1 MQTRFAPGRGWSVLA
16 VALALAGSARCAET
30 TPPDWNGETLGS
42 PHRGGTLHLTA
53 DGPGG
58 TLDPQINYGT
68 QYMQVFVNMY
78 DPLLTF
84 RLARGTAGLEVVPD
98 LADALPQV
106 SPDGLTWRL
115 HLRTGL
121 RFSSGA
127 PVRVQD
133 VVASFRRIYE
143 AGSPTAGS
151 FYGGI
156 VGAKDCLDHPARCTL
171 PGVTGDPETG
181 EITFRLTHP
190 DGEFLYKLAFPHA
203 VILPAETSPHD
214 TGNRTVP
221 GTGPY
226 RITHYDP
233 GQDMVLERNPHFHVW
248 NPQAQ
253 TDGFVDRIEYS
264 FGLSDEAQVTAVE
277 QGQYDWMLDAKPA
290 DRLGEIGG
298 KYTAQVHI
306 EPLLGLYYLG
316 MNTHEKPFTDQRV
329 RQAVSLAVNRHAMT
343 ILFGGSAISE
353 PLCQMVPHGIPG
365 ADLGLSCP
373 QDVAAARR
381 LIHEAGAEGT
391 SVTLVVPNRAVE
403 LGMGTYLR
411 NALQTIGLNAQLRPI
426 TAGLADSYEQN
437 TANHVQIALSYWFAD
452 YPSASTFLDDLFGCD
467 NYHPDAAVSPNFTG
481 FCDAHVQS
489 LFEQAKAQTDPAK
502 AAPLW
507 QEAGRQVMRQ
517 MPGAPMIQMRT
528 IDFVSGR
535 LGNYF
540 STMLS
545 HMLFSHVWVQ

>member
-1 MQTRFAPGRGWSVLA
+1 MRLSALVLA
-16 VALALAGSARCAET
+16 LSLGVAGTALAQEQTS
-30 TPPDWNGETLGS
+30 PDWNGQTLGS
-42 PHRGGTLHLTA
+42 PHRGGTLRLTA

-58 TLDPQINYGT
+58 TLDPQVNYGT

-84 RLARGTAGLEVVPD
+84 REARGPSGLDVVPD
-98 LADALPQV
+98 LAEAMPTI
-106 SPDGLTWRL
+106 SPDGLTWTL
-115 HLRTGL
+115 HLRSGL
-121 RFSSGA
+121 KFSDGS
-127 PVRVQD
+127 PVRVED
-133 VVASFRRIYE
+133 VVASFRRIYRV
-143 AGSPTAGS
+143 GSPTAAS

-156 VGAKDCLDHPARCTL
+156 VGAKECLDAPDHCTL
-171 PGVTGDPETG
+171 PGVEGHPDGT
-181 EITFRLTHP
+181 IIFHLTHQ

-203 VILPAETSPHD
+203 VILPAGISSHD
-214 TGNRTVP
+214 LGNATAP

-233 GQDMVLERNPHFHVW
+233 EHGMLLERNPYFHVW

-264 FGLSDEAQVTAVE
+264 FGLSDEAQITAVE
-277 QGQYDWMLDAKPA
+277 QGQYDWMLDAKPS
-290 DRLGEIGG
+290 DRLGELGA
-298 KYTAQVHI
+298 KYTSQVHI
-306 EPLLGLYYLG
+306 EPLLGLYYLA
-316 MNTHEKPFTDQRV
+316 MNVHEKPFTDQRV

-373 QDVAAARR
+373 QNLEEARR
-381 LIHEAGAEGT
+381 LVREAGVEGQT
-391 SVTLVVPNRAVE
+391 VTLIVPNRAIE

-411 NALQTIGLNAQLRPI
+411 NVLQQIGLKAQLRPI

-437 TANHVQIALSYWFAD
+437 TANHVQIALAYWFAD

-467 NYHPDAAVSPNFTG
+467 NYHPGSAISPNFTG
-481 FCDAHVQS
+481 FCDQHVQS

-502 AAPLW
+502 AAPIW
-507 QEAGRQVMRQ
+507 QEAGHEIMRQ
-517 MPGAPMIQMRT
+517 MPGAPMIQMKT
-528 IDFVSGR
+528 IDFVSKR
-535 LGNYF
+535 LGNYY
-540 STMLS
+540 STLLI
-545 HMLFSHVWVQ
+545 HMLFSHVWVK

>member
-1 MQTRFAPGRGWSVLA
+1 MRLSALVLA
-16 VALALAGSARCAET
+16 LSLGVAGIALAQEQ
-30 TPPDWNGETLGS
+30 TPPDWNGQTLGS
-42 PHRGGTLHLTA
+42 PHRGGTLRLTA

-58 TLDPQINYGT
+58 TLDPQVNYGT

-84 RLARGTAGLEVVPD
+84 REARGPSGLDVVPD
-98 LADALPQV
+98 LAEAMPTISL
-106 SPDGLTWRL
+106 DGLTWTL
-115 HLRTGL
+115 HLRSGL
-121 RFSSGA
+121 KFSDGS
-127 PVRVQD
+127 PVRVED
-133 VVASFRRIYE
+133 VVASFRRIYRV
-143 AGSPTAGS
+143 GSPTAAS

-156 VGAKDCLDHPARCTL
+156 VGAKECLDAPDHCTL
-171 PGVTGDPETG
+171 PGVEGHPDGT
-181 EITFRLTHP
+181 IIFHLTHQ

-203 VILPAETSPHD
+203 VILPAGISSHD
-214 TGNRTVP
+214 LGNATAP

-233 GQDMVLERNPHFHVW
+233 EHGMLLERNPYFHVW

-264 FGLSDEAQVTAVE
+264 FGLSDEAQITAVE
-277 QGQYDWMLDAKPA
+277 QGQYDWMLDAKPS
-290 DRLGEIGG
+290 DRLGELGA
-298 KYTAQVHI
+298 KYTSQVHI
-306 EPLLGLYYLG
+306 EPLLGLYYLA
-316 MNTHEKPFTDQRV
+316 MNVHEKPFTDQRV

-373 QDVAAARR
+373 QNLEEARR
-381 LIHEAGAEGT
+381 LVREAGAEGQT
-391 SVTLVVPNRAVE
+391 VTLIVPNRAIE

-411 NALQTIGLNAQLRPI
+411 NVLQQIGLKAQLRPI

-437 TANHVQIALSYWFAD
+437 TANHVQIALAYWFAD

-467 NYHPDAAVSPNFTG
+467 NYHPGSAISPNFTG
-481 FCDAHVQS
+481 FCDQHVQS

-502 AAPLW
+502 AAPIW
-507 QEAGRQVMRQ
+507 QEAGHEIMRQ
-517 MPGAPMIQMRT
+517 MPGAPMIQMKT
-528 IDFVSGR
+528 IDFVSKR
-535 LGNYF
+535 LGNYY
-540 STMLS
+540 STLLS
-545 HMLFSHVWVQ
+545 HMLFSHVWVK

>member
-1 MQTRFAPGRGWSVLA
+1 MKRGAALLA
-16 VALALAGSARCAET
+16 AGLFLGLGAFPALAEEQTS
-30 TPPDWNGETLGS
+30 PDWNGITLGS

-98 LADALPQV
+98 LADAMPQI
-106 SPDGLTWRL
+106 SLDGLTWRL
-115 HLRTGL
+115 HLRPGL
-121 RFSSGA
+121 HFSDGA
-127 PVRVQD
+127 PVRVED
-133 VVASFRRIYE
+133 VVASFRRIYR
-143 AGSPTAGS
+143 AGSPTAAS

-156 VGAKDCLDHPARCTL
+156 AGAADCLEKPDRCIL
-171 PGVTGDPETG
+171 PGVEGHPETG
-181 EITFRLTHP
+181 EIVFHLTKP

-203 VILPAETSPHD
+203 VILPAATPAHD
-214 TGNRTVP
+214 MGGTTVP

-226 RITHYDP
+226 RITQYDP
-233 GQDMVLERNPHFHVW
+233 GHGMVLERNPYFHVW

-253 TDGFVDRIEYS
+253 TDGFVDRIEYD

-277 QGQYDWMLDAKPA
+277 QGRYDWMLDAKPA
-290 DRLGEIGG
+290 DRLGELGAN
-298 KYTAQVHI
+298 YTSQVHI
-306 EPLLGLYYLG
+306 EQLLGLYYLA
-316 MNTHEKPFTDQRV
+316 MNTREKPFTDVRV
-329 RQAVSLAVNRHAMT
+329 RRAVSMAVNRHAMT

-365 ADLGLSCP
+365 ADLGLDCP
-373 QDVAAARR
+373 QDLEGARR
-381 LIHEAGAEGT
+381 LIHEAGADGA
-391 SVTLVVPNRAVE
+391 SVTLVVPNRAME

-411 NALQTIGLNAQLRPI
+411 NALQAAGLNAQLRPI
-426 TAGLADSYEQN
+426 TAGLTESYEQN

-467 NYHPDAAVSPNFTG
+467 NYHPNAAVSPNFTG
-481 FCDAHVQS
+481 FCDQHVQS
-489 LFEQAKAQTDPAK
+489 LFDLAKVQTDPTK
-502 AAPLW
+502 AAPIW
-507 QEAGRQVMRQ
+507 QEAGRAIMEQ

-528 IDFVSGR
+528 VDFVSKR
-535 LGNYF
+535 LGNYY
-540 STMLS
+540 STLLN

>member
-1 MQTRFAPGRGWSVLA
+1 MRLSALVLA
-16 VALALAGSARCAET
+16 LSLGVAGTAVAQEQ
-30 TPPDWNGETLGS
+30 TPPDWNGQTLGS
-42 PHRGGTLHLTA
+42 PHRGGTLRLTA

-58 TLDPQINYGT
+58 TLDPQVNYGT

-84 RLARGTAGLEVVPD
+84 REARGPSGLDVVPD
-98 LADALPQV
+98 LAEAMPTI
-106 SPDGLTWRL
+106 SPDGLTWTL
-115 HLRTGL
+115 HLRSGL
-121 RFSSGA
+121 KFSDGSL
-127 PVRVQD
+127 VHVED
-133 VVASFRRIYE
+133 VVASFRRIYRV
-143 AGSPTAGS
+143 GSPTAAS

-156 VGAKDCLDHPARCTL
+156 VGAKECLDAPDHCTL
-171 PGVTGDPETG
+171 PGVEGHPDGT
-181 EITFRLTHP
+181 IIFHLTHQ

-203 VILPAETSPHD
+203 VILPAGISSHD
-214 TGNRTVP
+214 LGNATAP

-233 GQDMVLERNPHFHVW
+233 EHGMLLERNPYFHVW

-264 FGLSDEAQVTAVE
+264 FGLSDEAQITAVE
-277 QGQYDWMLDAKPA
+277 QGQYDWMLDAKPS
-290 DRLGEIGG
+290 DRLGELGA
-298 KYTAQVHI
+298 KYTSQVHI
-306 EPLLGLYYLG
+306 EPLLGLYYLA
-316 MNTHEKPFTDQRV
+316 MNVHEKPFTDQRV

-373 QDVAAARR
+373 QNLEEARR
-381 LIHEAGAEGT
+381 LVREAGAEGQT
-391 SVTLVVPNRAVE
+391 VTLIVPNRAIE

-411 NALQTIGLNAQLRPI
+411 NVLQQIGLKAQLRPI

-437 TANHVQIALSYWFAD
+437 TANHVQIALAYWFAD

-467 NYHPDAAVSPNFTG
+467 NYHPGSAISPNFTG
-481 FCDAHVQS
+481 FCDQHVQS

-502 AAPLW
+502 AAPIW
-507 QEAGRQVMRQ
+507 QEAGHEIMRQ
-517 MPGAPMIQMRT
+517 MPGAPMIQMKT
-528 IDFVSGR
+528 IDFVSKK
-535 LGNYF
+535 LGNYY
-540 STMLS
+540 STLLI
-545 HMLFSHVWVQ
+545 HMLFSHVWVK